1 MSRTYFTE
9 PLILFVLYF
18 FRTAGGYCQSP
29 KQGVSYHR
37 TCAHVCTPGG
47 SKQGTAHSLAL
58 LAPSCSGQSPT
69 VPEVSTRYAAA
80 QEGLSPWSFDSR
92 LLAPLHLPAPQA
104 GRLGTESLT
113 LELSRA
119 PAALSRASHTP
130 HSTCCRCVPSCIATT
145 LAASPPTPEDS
156 AGCRHGFR
164 LASTASRSCTQR
176 ADEAPAFAADRSL
189 SGRSQLR
196 CAHGLQIWACFAR
209 SPRIVQLVSAL
220 LRRAARSSPVVNGRT
235 ERRPIE
241 AVSSRRR
248 WALGPSGWIAA
259 GVPRLPLSGALGVEH
274 RACQRDDD
282 FHKVRVRLRGIKY
295 RSAAYLL
302 NCVT

>member
-1 MSRTYFTE
+1 M
-9 PLILFVLYF
+9 
-18 FRTAGGYCQSP
+18 
-29 KQGVSYHR
+29 
-37 TCAHVCTPGG
+37 
-47 SKQGTAHSLAL
+47 
-58 LAPSCSGQSPT
+58 
-69 VPEVSTRYAAA
+69 
-80 QEGLSPWSFDSR
+80 SPWSSDSR
-92 LLAPLHLPAPQA
+92 LLAPFLHVPAPQA

-220 LRRAARSSPVVNGRT
+220 LRRAAHAPARWSTVAPNEGR
-235 ERRPIE
+235 
-241 AVSSRRR
+241 SRRS
-248 WALGPSGWIAA
+248 AV
-259 GVPRLPLSGALGVEH
+259 GVGG
-274 RACQRDDD
+274 
-282 FHKVRVRLRGIKY
+282 
-295 RSAAYLL
+295 RSARPAGSPRE
-302 NCVT
+302 CPGCR